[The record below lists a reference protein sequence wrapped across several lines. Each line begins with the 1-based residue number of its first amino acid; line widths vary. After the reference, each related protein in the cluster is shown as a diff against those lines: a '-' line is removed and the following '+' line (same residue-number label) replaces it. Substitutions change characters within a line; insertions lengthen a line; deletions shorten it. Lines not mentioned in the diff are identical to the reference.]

1 LYYPESLRSYGGAA
15 QIAWLEIRDAGLIT
29 VAKGSDEL
37 SPSAGLFL
45 NTRTVSLVCAG
56 AICLNASGTLLTSG
70 AVAQITTA
78 GIVDIATVRL
88 VAETFPAAKQDS
100 AERSARS
107 IECAQKADA
116 QGLPGKT
123 RKHFLRECK
132 RGS

>member
-1 LYYPESLRSYGGAA
+1 M
-15 QIAWLEIRDAGLIT
+15 
-29 VAKGSDEL
+29 
-37 SPSAGLFL
+37 
-45 NTRTVSLVCAG
+45 
-56 AICLNASGTLLTSG
+56 TSI

-78 GIVDIATVRL
+78 GMVGASSAAGSLATVGL
-88 VAETFPAAKQDS
+88 VAETLPAGKQDP

-116 QGLPGKT
+116 QSLQGKT

>member
-1 LYYPESLRSYGGAA
+1 
-15 QIAWLEIRDAGLIT
+15 
-29 VAKGSDEL
+29 
-37 SPSAGLFL
+37 L
-45 NTRTVSLVCAG
+45 NRRIVSLVCAG
-56 AICLNASGTLLTSG
+56 AFALIASETLLTSG

-78 GIVDIATVRL
+78 GGVPSAGDGGSVATVRL
-88 VAETFPAAKQDS
+88 VAEILPAAKQDP

-116 QGLPGKT
+116 QGLQGKT